1 MPIPDALLRFQ
12 RIHSDELTLS
22 LYVLRRGR
30 DGRERGDWPLMLL
43 RAIGEAGRALG
54 SAILPDEHDAF
65 ERCASQAID
74 ALSAAR
80 VPLSANGLVCFV
92 CAGGASFTA
101 PVDDVRPTSATW
113 GLGLA
118 LRDAWDHAL
127 SA

>member
-1 MPIPDALLRFQ
+1 MPIPDALLRFE

-43 RAIGEAGRALG
+43 RAIGEAGRSLG
-54 SAILPDEHDAF
+54 AAVPPDERDAF
-65 ERCASQAID
+65 ERCAALAVD
-74 ALSAAR
+74 ALAAAHL
-80 VPLSANGLVCFV
+80 PLSANGLVCFV
-92 CAGGASFTA
+92 CAGGSRFIA
-101 PVDDVRPTSATW
+101 PVDEVRPTFASW